1 MRRLLAAG
9 ACALALAGCAPA
21 DPPAEA
27 PAASD
32 ATPETSA
39 DSPTT
44 EPSTPAVAGPAVPT
58 GADAVA
64 ADDLF
69 VAGLRAG
76 AVEFAD
82 PETMVI
88 LGRGICAELQQGAP
102 VIAEVDAVTTGS
114 GGKWDQGAAG
124 AIVGSAIG
132 AYCPEFRALLPN

>member
-9 ACALALAGCAPA
+9 ACAAALAGCAPSDPPA
-21 DPPAEA
+21 DPPA
-27 PAASD
+27 
-32 ATPETSA
+32 TSE
-39 DSPTT
+39 DPTT
-44 EPSTPAVAGPAVPT
+44 EQSTPAVAGPAVPT

-76 AVEFAD
+76 AVDFAD

>member
-1 MRRLLAAG
+1 MMRRLLAAG

-32 ATPETSA
+32 AAPETSA
-39 DSPTT
+39 WPTT

>member
-21 DPPAEA
+21 DPPAAEPTTSDEA
-27 PAASD
+27 PQTSD
-32 ATPETSA
+32 PT
-39 DSPTT
+39 TT

-58 GADAVA
+58 GVDAVA

-76 AVEFAD
+76 AVDFAD

>member
-9 ACALALAGCAPA
+9 ACAVALAGCAPSDPPA
-21 DPPAEA
+21 DPPATSDGA
-27 PAASD
+27 PR
-32 ATPETSA
+32 TSK
-39 DSPTT
+39 DPTT
-44 EPSTPAVAGPAVPT
+44 EQSTPAVAGPAVPT

-76 AVEFAD
+76 AVDFAD

>member
-21 DPPAEA
+21 DPPAAEPTTSDEA
-27 PAASD
+27 PQTSD
-32 ATPETSA
+32 PT
-39 DSPTT
+39 TT

-76 AVEFAD
+76 AVDFAD

>member
-21 DPPAEA
+21 DPPAET
-27 PAASD
+27 PPTSGD
-32 ATPETSA
+32 STTPE
-39 DSPTT
+39 PTT
-44 EPSTPAVAGPAVPT
+44 TAPSTPAGPAGPPVPT

-69 VAGLRAG
+69 VAGLQAG

-82 PETMVI
+82 PETMII

-114 GGKWDQGAAG
+114 DGKWDQGAAG

>member
-9 ACALALAGCAPA
+9 ACAVALAGCAPSDPPA
-21 DPPAEA
+21 DPPA
-27 PAASD
+27 
-32 ATPETSA
+32 TSE
-39 DSPTT
+39 DPTT
-44 EPSTPAVAGPAVPT
+44 EQSTPAVAGPAVPT

-76 AVEFAD
+76 AVDFAD
-82 PETMVI
+82 SETMVI

>member
-9 ACALALAGCAPA
+9 ACAVALAGCAPSDPPA
-21 DPPAEA
+21 DPPATSDGA
-27 PAASD
+27 PR
-32 ATPETSA
+32 TSE
-39 DSPTT
+39 DPTT
-44 EPSTPAVAGPAVPT
+44 EPSTPVVAGPAVPT

-76 AVEFAD
+76 SVDFAD

>member
-9 ACALALAGCAPA
+9 ACAVALAGCAPSDPPA
-21 DPPAEA
+21 DPPATSDGA
-27 PAASD
+27 PR
-32 ATPETSA
+32 TSE
-39 DSPTT
+39 DPTT
-44 EPSTPAVAGPAVPT
+44 EQSTPAVAGPAVPT

-76 AVEFAD
+76 AVDFAD

-88 LGRGICAELQQGAP
+88 LGRGICAEMQQGAP